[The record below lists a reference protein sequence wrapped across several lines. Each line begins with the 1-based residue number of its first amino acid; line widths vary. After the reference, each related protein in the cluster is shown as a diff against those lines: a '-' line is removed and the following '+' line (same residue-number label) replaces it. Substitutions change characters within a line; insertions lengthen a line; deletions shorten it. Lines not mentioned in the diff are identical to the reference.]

1 MWFNDYFI
9 ISMQGAKSRKK
20 LTKLQNDVIF
30 ITTFM
35 RLFNDAINRYKFTGL
50 PDTVN
55 QRVLLE
61 SLCVYGNATFFDEN
75 NSLLCLPSVPSGKG
89 YNMYGDPTSSWVFSR
104 NGLFNK
110 EIDLFIEGGVNATI
124 LEKGTGGLTSNKP
137 KKGVMVWETYSRF
150 PFINNTIYYSQVIGD
165 TLRTIDVD
173 RKWLKRPFIPVCE
186 ESLVPSVTKMFDSMS
201 NNDEFIPVSTGV
213 LDITK
218 FDLKAVD
225 ISPEIV
231 KSATELVEWYE
242 NKYRELC
249 GVYANTQQDKKGE
262 NLISDEIHA
271 NDDYTDKTN
280 DTMIEC
286 LQHYLDIV
294 NEQFGT
300 SIKVERVVERSVQ
313 ENEQNISRYNQ

>member
-20 LTKLQNDVIF
+20 LTKLQNNVIF

-50 PDTVN
+50 PDTID

-61 SLCVYGNATFFDEN
+61 SLCVYGNATFFEEN
-75 NSLLCLPSVPSGKG
+75 GSLLCLPSVPSGKG
-89 YNMYGDPTSSWVFSR
+89 YNMYGNPTSSWVFSR

-110 EIDLFIEGGVNATI
+110 EIDLFIEGGVNAPV
-124 LEKGTGGLTSNKP
+124 LEKGTGGIVSSSN
-137 KKGVMVWETYSRF
+137 KKGVMVWETYSRY
-150 PFINNTIYYSQVIGD
+150 PFINNTIYYAQSIAD

-186 ESLVPSVTKMFDSMS
+186 ESLVPSVKKMFDSMTD
-201 NNDEFIPVSTGV
+201 NDDFIPVSTGV

-218 FDLKAVD
+218 FDLKPVE
-225 ISPEIV
+225 ISPDIV
-231 KSATELVEWYE
+231 KSASELVEWYE

-249 GVYANTQQDKKGE
+249 GVHSNTQQDKKGE
-262 NLISDEIHA
+262 NLISDEVHA
-271 NDDYTDKTN
+271 NDEYTDKTN

-286 LQHYLDIV
+286 IQHYLDIV
-294 NEQFGT
+294 NKEFNT
-300 SIKVERVVERSVQ
+300 NIRVERVVERSVKTDEKQ
-313 ENEQNISRYNQ
+313 DVSRDN